1 MNVHADTYAR
11 LPYPDRN
18 IADEAR
24 KNIVNKPMLVPSPW
38 INGLCSRKLPE
49 DYHEAELAVKCASL
63 QLPRERSLKT
73 PGALQERPMEQSQSC
88 SR

>member
-49 DYHEAELAVKCASL
+49 DYHEV
-63 QLPRERSLKT
+63 KT

-88 SR
+88 SH